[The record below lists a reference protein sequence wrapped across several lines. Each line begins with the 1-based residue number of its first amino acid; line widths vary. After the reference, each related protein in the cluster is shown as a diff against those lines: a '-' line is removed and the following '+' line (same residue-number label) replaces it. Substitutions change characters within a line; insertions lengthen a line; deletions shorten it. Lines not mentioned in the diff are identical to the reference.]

1 MRRSA
6 DVCPSQTDRNDGLS
20 DPSSASKAPAAA
32 SSHAVPGAPRGHS
45 PPSVREAP
53 PWGTRGPQAP
63 SCSPL
68 ASLGIS
74 ATGSL
79 HAPCKWAS
87 PRGCRQP
94 PLGRPQLTGSSGSRT
109 LGAATRRSGA
119 PLSWEAEWGRGA
131 ALGRRG
137 AGSKPWGPRPRGRR
151 HVTRAWLQRR
161 RWEALADVCRL
172 ETVSSAGL
180 RKCREWSSDP
190 TCEEFGSR
198 HAVLT
203 SDASTL
209 APLGPRGAAS
219 RKGGEPLLFWGPQSL
234 GSQTASSSSGQLAPN
249 KPGSDPYSQD
259 WGPQLPCSSSA
270 GGASPHPERRS
281 RGGRSRRRGGGRT
294 PRKKSLRRPCSLGSS
309 ALRRRQRAQ
318 PPPWG
323 TTLRQRP
330 WHRNIPTFQ
339 DRRANLPAGFVGSG
353 HGTTRVRACEVL
365 PRVLVNTFPRESSA
379 GVRAGARVCVHTAGQ
394 GQGACSAQG
403 LAKPKIRR
411 VRPPVGAWSACPG
424 SGTARC
430 PEGRGL
436 LGTPAA

>member
-1 MRRSA
+1 MGAGRGKPASSPLLLGQEGIAARRVGHGGASRPGHTGPRPLPRPAGPSCATPPTPPCWQGDAPTGTRVRRSA

-109 LGAATRRSGA
+109 LGAATRRS
-119 PLSWEAEWGRGA
+119 EWGRGA

-281 RGGRSRRRGGGRT
+281 RGGRSRRRGGAALPGR
-294 PRKKSLRRPCSLGSS
+294 RACDGHARWGAALSGGGSGPS
-309 ALRRRQRAQ
+309 ALR
-318 PPPWG
+318 
-323 TTLRQRP
+323 
-330 WHRNIPTFQ
+330 
-339 DRRANLPAGFVGSG
+339 
-353 HGTTRVRACEVL
+353 
-365 PRVLVNTFPRESSA
+365 
-379 GVRAGARVCVHTAGQ
+379 GAR
-394 GQGACSAQG
+394 
-403 LAKPKIRR
+403 P
-411 VRPPVGAWSACPG
+411 
-424 SGTARC
+424 
-430 PEGRGL
+430 
-436 LGTPAA
+436 